1 VTENILGNCRLWQLD
16 ARGDERGSL
25 IALQGGIDIPFN
37 IARVYYVFATK
48 PGVDRG
54 FHAHR
59 NLRQFAVCVSGS
71 CVMILDNGSERVS
84 ISLDSPDVGLEIGP
98 MIWRE
103 MTEFSKDA
111 VLLVLASARYDPADY
126 LKDYDEFV
134 ALAKSGSS
142 E

>member
-1 VTENILGNCRLWQLD
+1 VTENILGNCRLWQLH

-25 IALQGGIDIPFN
+25 IALQGGIDVPFD
-37 IARVYYVFATK
+37 IARVYYVFGTK

-59 NLRQFAVCVSGS
+59 NLRQLAICVSGS
-71 CVMILDNGSERVS
+71 CVMILDDGSERVS
-84 ISLDSPDVGLEIGP
+84 IRLDSPEIGLEIGP

-103 MTEFSKDA
+103 MTDFSQDA
-111 VLLVLASARYDPADY
+111 VLLVLASSHYDPSDY
-126 LKDYDEFV
+126 LKDYAEFV
-134 ALAKSGSS
+134 ALAKVGMP